1 MQHNLNL
8 TTVICNNCSFVFTN
22 PLPPQDTYERFY
34 VEAYEKFYKY
44 TLTRPASGFGENEPA
59 YFTRRLDWIES
70 VNALKGLRLLDV
82 GPGQGGILWWARRRG
97 AVVMGIEPS
106 PLLSQDLANL
116 GLPCVCSSFGNLQMP
131 TNKKFD
137 IIVMSHVL
145 EHFYDPN
152 PALEKCRTILA
163 DSGILVVEVPN
174 ILKPFR
180 SLDRY
185 FLRYVHPSSFS
196 PQTLQG
202 MLEKHGFSVK
212 FIHEIEDNWH
222 SPPGVF
228 AIAYLDNEIAQHNSL
243 PGQSAEE
250 VSPILKNYRRRWVYY
265 LGAAWH
271 VHRVFLKGRR
281 LAYRVARRMK
291 RTILYGRS

>member
-1 MQHNLNL
+1 MQHKLDL
-8 TTVICNNCSFVFTN
+8 TTVICKKCGFVFTN
-22 PLPPQDTYERFY
+22 PLPPRDTYERFY

-44 TLTRPASGFGENEPA
+44 TLTRPASGFGQNEPA
-59 YFTRRLDWIES
+59 YLTKRLDWIES
-70 VNALKGLRLLDV
+70 VKPLNGARLLDV
-82 GPGQGGILWWARRRG
+82 GPGQGRILWWSQRRG

-106 PLLSQDLANL
+106 PLLSQDLVNL
-116 GLPCVCSSFGNLQMP
+116 GLTCVCSSLENLQMQ
-131 TNKKFD
+131 TNNTFD

-152 PALEKCRTILA
+152 TALEKCKTILT
-163 DSGILVVEVPN
+163 DNSILVVEVPN

-196 PQTLQG
+196 SQTLRAL
-202 MLEKHGFSVK
+202 LEKHGFSVQ

-222 SPPGVF
+222 SPPGLF
-228 AIAYLDNEIAQHNSL
+228 AIAYRDNKMTQDNLLIE
-243 PGQSAEE
+243 QSAHE
-250 VSPILKNYRRRWVYY
+250 VSRILKNYRRRWFCY

-271 VHRVFLKGRR
+271 VHRVFLKARR

-291 RTILYGRS
+291 RTILYEG

>member
-1 MQHNLNL
+1 MQHNLDL

-34 VEAYEKFYKY
+34 VEAYEKLYKY
-44 TLTRPASGFGENEPA
+44 TLTRPSSGFGEDEPA
-59 YFTRRLDWIES
+59 YFTRRLGWIES
-70 VNALKGLRLLDV
+70 VNRLTGLRLLDV
-82 GPGQGGILWWARRRG
+82 GPGQGGILWWAQKRG
-97 AVVMGIEPS
+97 AVVMGVEPS
-106 PLLSQDLANL
+106 PSLSQDLVKL
-116 GLPCVCSSFGNLQMP
+116 GLPCVCSSFENLQLP
-131 TNKKFD
+131 TYKGLD

-152 PALEKCRTILA
+152 PSLEKCRTILS
-163 DSGILVVEVPN
+163 DNGILVVEVPN

-196 PQTLQG
+196 PQTLRA
-202 MLEKHGFSVK
+202 MLEKHGFHVR
-212 FIHEIEDNWH
+212 FIQEIEDNWY
-222 SPPGVF
+222 SPPGLF
-228 AIAYLDNEIAQHNSL
+228 AIAYRDTEIAQDNSL

-250 VSPILKNYRRRWVYY
+250 VSRILKNYRRRWVYY

-271 VHRVFLKGRR
+271 VHRVFLEGRR
-281 LAYRVARRMK
+281 LANRVARRMK
-291 RTILYGRS
+291 RTILHGRS